1 MRLLILHYLR
11 KNGKFLVVSIYINV
25 KPIKQWS
32 STNSLTVGTSFVI
45 AIPQITE
52 NMTEFNALLEYEMKY
67 VIIQRYFNI
76 FQCYLNINILI

>member
-1 MRLLILHYLR
+1 MR

-52 NMTEFNALLEYEMKY
+52 NMTEFNALLEYETKY
-67 VIIQRYFNI
+67 VWRLVSFELKWTKNLKGKMV
-76 FQCYLNINILI
+76 CKIL

>member
-1 MRLLILHYLR
+1 MR

-67 VIIQRYFNI
+67 VIIWRLVSFELKWTKNLKGKMV
-76 FQCYLNINILI
+76 CKIL